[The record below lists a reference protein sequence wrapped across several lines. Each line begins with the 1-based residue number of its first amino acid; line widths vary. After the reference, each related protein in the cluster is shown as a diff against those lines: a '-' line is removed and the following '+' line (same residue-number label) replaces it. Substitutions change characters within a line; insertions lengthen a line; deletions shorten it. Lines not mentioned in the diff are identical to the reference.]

1 MTMAGQRIAPVVKTR
16 VVPLEPEQAF
26 ELFTARAGEW
36 WPVATHSIA
45 KGGVVGLRFE
55 SFVGGRF
62 VELTADG
69 EEHLW
74 GEVLTWDPPYAFS
87 MTWYPSLRPI
97 ASSILEVR
105 FAATEGGTEVVLVH
119 DGWEAFGDEGA
130 ARRSAYDSGWDLVL
144 APYEAAAVDSAG

>member
-1 MTMAGQRIAPVVKTR
+1 MTMTGQQIAPVVKTR

-45 KGGVVGLRFE
+45 KTDVVGLRFE

-69 EEHLW
+69 QEHLW
-74 GEVLTWDPPYAFS
+74 GEVLTWDPPHAFS
-87 MTWYPSLRPI
+87 MTWHPTLQPVATSR
-97 ASSILEVR
+97 LEVR
-105 FAATEGGTEVVLVH
+105 FTATTGGTEVSLVH
-119 DGWEAFGDEGA
+119 DGWEAFGAEGSE
-130 ARRSAYDSGWDLVL
+130 RRDAYETGWDYVLV
-144 APYEAAAVDSAG
+144 PFEAAAVGTAD